1 MGLWVRV
8 PPGAQNICM
17 NTGDIIKVKNP
28 LVDVESMI
36 FVFLNGSLF
45 RKGIYFKFSDDKE
58 FEIIG
63 NIKSGDFDYLLEE
76 SELSTQFLNSINN
89 DAGTKDKE

>member
-1 MGLWVRV
+1 
-8 PPGAQNICM
+8 M

-28 LVDVESMI
+28 LVDVESMT

-89 DAGTKDKE
+89 DTGTKDKG